1 MALITC
7 PECGQQ
13 VSSLAGKCPH
23 CGSSVNIATIPV
35 SEDSTTSTRVKKK
48 KWPVWKWI
56 VTVAGGIFC
65 LIGLFCTVVVV
76 VALVGGNDE
85 NGNTAI
91 EQAVTEI
98 AAEEIPVEE
107 TCTEELALANEELS
121 LSSFEHR
128 INGTIWI
135 SLDGCLKFEIY
146 NGYVSTYLNYGGTWL
161 PVESS
166 SSQYSIS
173 DDRNAVYVI
182 FGTGDSRG
190 NIAFYKNTNAI
201 VYREGEGPHSPIISE
216 LRAANY

>member
-13 VSSLAGKCPH
+13 VSSLAEKCPH
-23 CGSSVNIATIPV
+23 CGSPINITTIRESDAP
-35 SEDSTTSTRVKKK
+35 TTTRIKKK

-56 VTVAGGIFC
+56 VAVAGGIIC
-65 LIGLFCTVVVV
+65 LIGLFFTVALV

-91 EQAVTEI
+91 EQTMTEI
-98 AAEEIPVEE
+98 AAEEIPTEQTEQVE
-107 TCTEELALANEELS
+107 LGQSS
-121 LSSFEHR
+121 LSSFKHR

-135 SLDGCLKFEIY
+135 SLDGCQKFEIY

-161 PVESS
+161 PVESA

-173 DDRNAVYVI
+173 DDMNAVYVI